1 MLTEGTLIAPSVLSA
16 DFTRLGEELDSI
28 SDADYVHYDVM
39 DGHFVPNLSFGT
51 AVLSQVKAATS
62 LPIDVH
68 LMVANPE
75 ECARWYLEA
84 GADAVSFHWEAQ
96 THAARLVSLIHDAGA
111 RAGVALTPATPV
123 SVLEAIIDELDL
135 VLIMSVNPGFGGQ
148 RFLEGTIGKLR
159 TLRALCTSHGVRPL
173 VEVDGGIGASNAG
186 VVCAAGANLLVAGSS
201 IFGTTDR
208 AAAIAKIRT
217 AGDLGL
223 AREA

>member
-51 AVLSQVKAATS
+51 AVLSQVKAATN

-111 RAGVALTPATPV
+111 RAGVALNPATPV

-148 RFLEGTIGKLR
+148 KFIPQTIDKVQRLR
-159 TLRALCTSHGVRPL
+159 RMIDERGLSTLI
-173 VEVDGGIGASNAG
+173 EVDGGVNASTGAAL
-186 VVCAAGANLLVAGSS
+186 VEAGADVLVAGSYVFS
-201 IFGTTDR
+201 HEDPK
-208 AAAIAKIRT
+208 AAIRSLKALSRP
-217 AGDLGL
+217 
-223 AREA
+223 